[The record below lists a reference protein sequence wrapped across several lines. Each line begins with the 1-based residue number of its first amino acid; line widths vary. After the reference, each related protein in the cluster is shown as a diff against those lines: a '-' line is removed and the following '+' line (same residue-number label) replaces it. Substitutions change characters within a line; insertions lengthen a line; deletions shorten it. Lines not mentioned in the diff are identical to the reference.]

1 MGNWGVRFK
10 VSLRGQGMTSW
21 MLRSI
26 GGKTLH
32 ECYFT
37 IRKSPLENRKIST
50 SKSIK
55 IHSVALV
62 SCVGEIYIYRY
73 LSVYRVYTYYLII
86 LWMCVKNVETSRI
99 LRHRHTQT
107 HMIYIKKYTYQVYT
121 CNPMKRHRNH
131 YQLPL
136 QPRQPCCQGLYTD
149 NTSQHTIPWLR
160 LWRNGILQ
168 WRT

>member
-1 MGNWGVRFK
+1 MAYKWGLLTSLTNWDVWPNVCHWRE
-10 VSLRGQGMTSW
+10 SGMNDQNSF
-21 MLRSI
+21 SCI
-26 GGKTLH
+26 GLL
-32 ECYFT
+32 C
-37 IRKSPLENRKIST
+37 RWD
-50 SKSIK
+50 
-55 IHSVALV
+55 
-62 SCVGEIYIYRY
+62 IYIYRY